1 MVTTAAWRR
10 SPLGGPT
17 LSAQPSDELTS
28 MSRKWATVACQR
40 QRFWTNLVWTIGIGA
55 LLVLVLGLQPVQAAS
70 LPNEAE
76 RTRLL
81 AQIEADRLLLSEL
94 RKPVPLV
101 RHEAELYLQR
111 VRELATASDPVR
123 LSLLVHTVIQQAP
136 LYFDWAERE
145 FESPDHRVFEYYIGG
160 ARGFH
165 DALEEL
171 RKGVLFT
178 VMNRLETLAAV
189 IDELPTE

>member
-1 MVTTAAWRR
+1 MVITSAWRNVAWI
-10 SPLGGPT
+10 LG
-17 LSAQPSDELTS
+17 
-28 MSRKWATVACQR
+28 V
-40 QRFWTNLVWTIGIGA
+40 GA
-55 LLVLVLGLQPVQAAS
+55 LLVLVLAQQPAQAAN
-70 LPNEAE
+70 LPDEAQRE
-76 RTRLL
+76 RLL

-94 RKPVPLV
+94 RKPVPLE
-101 RHEAELYLQR
+101 RRESELYLQR
-111 VRELATASDPVR
+111 LRELATASDPVR

-145 FESPDHRVFEYYIGG
+145 FESPDQRVFEYYIGG

-178 VMNRLETLAAV
+178 VMNRLDTLAAF
-189 IDELPTE
+189 IDELPSE